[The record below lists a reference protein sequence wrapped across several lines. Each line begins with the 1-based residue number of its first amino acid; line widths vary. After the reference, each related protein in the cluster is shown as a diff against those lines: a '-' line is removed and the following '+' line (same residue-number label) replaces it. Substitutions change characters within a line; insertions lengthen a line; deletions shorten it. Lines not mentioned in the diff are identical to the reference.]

1 MLIAI
6 LGIKSLKALD
16 LSKNKFHPENVMC
29 LLRHAANAEN
39 LEVLILSSIESLNN
53 DTASYLINMI
63 T

>member
-29 LLRHAANAEN
+29 LLRHAANA
-39 LEVLILSSIESLNN
+39 
-53 DTASYLINMI
+53 
-63 T
+63 